1 MANEVYTLAQE
12 YNKQGMVLYSCDKH
26 DEAKAYF
33 EKAIAEDPK
42 YIDSYIN
49 MAQVYIVTDAFD
61 DAEKWLNKALLLDKK
76 CAVAYFHL
84 GNIELLLNKTEEART
99 HYAKAVSLG
108 YDNIQIYINLALDA
122 EERDDVET
130 ALSYY
135 NRVIAIDKFNAL
147 SKVRKAQLL
156 VALKRYPEALKVCN
170 NLIELNPDVF
180 EGYHYKFAVL
190 CDLNKYDEAD
200 AVLDRALTL
209 FPDDDALYYDKAR
222 LLHAQ
227 NRLEEALN
235 IIDNKLVFNNEN
247 RTSLT
252 AFKAEILL
260 ALSRNDDA
268 LAILLEEYSKSR
280 DGEIVFLIN
289 SIYLANKNF
298 EEVLRYSQEIIDN
311 SDIDNNY
318 YYAALYYHAV
328 ALSKLGRKQESD
340 AEFENAQ
347 KVFRAACARNPG
359 QLQLY
364 FYRAM
369 CYEELAQYEKAIEMT
384 DYLLNVD
391 ENLHEARLIK
401 MKAFQRLGRNAEAD
415 HERSII
421 ETQHPELL
429 EMMEV

>member
-1 MANEVYTLAQE
+1 MANEEYTLAQE
-12 YNKQGMVLYSCDKH
+12 YNQQGMVLYSRDKY
-26 DEAKAYF
+26 DEAKKYF
-33 EKAIAEDPK
+33 EKAIAEDPRF
-42 YIDSYIN
+42 IDSYIN
-49 MAQVYIVTDAFD
+49 MAQIFIVTDEFD
-61 DAEKWLNKALLLDKK
+61 DAKKWLNKALLLDKK

-84 GNIELLLNKTEEART
+84 GNIELLLNNTEEART
-99 HYAKAVSLG
+99 HYTKAVSLG

-135 NRVIAIDKFNAL
+135 NRVIAIDKFNAIA
-147 SKVRKAQLL
+147 KVRKTQLL
-156 VALKRYPEALKVCN
+156 VALKRYPEALKVCDS
-170 NLIELNPDVF
+170 LIELNPDVF

-190 CDLNKYDEAD
+190 CDLGKFAEAEEIM
-200 AVLDRALTL
+200 DRAITL

-227 NRLEEALN
+227 NRLEEALD
-235 IIDNKLVFNNEN
+235 IIDNKLAFNDEN
-247 RTSLT
+247 RTPLT

-260 ALSRNDDA
+260 ALGRNDDA
-268 LAILLEEYSKSR
+268 LSILLEEYTLSK

-289 SIYLANKNF
+289 SIYIANKNY
-298 EEVLRYSQEIIDN
+298 EEVLHYSQEIIDKN
-311 SDIDNNY
+311 ELGNY

-328 ALSKLGRKQESD
+328 ALSKLGRKQEAD
-340 AEFENAQ
+340 AEYENAQ

-369 CYEELAQYEKAIEMT
+369 CYEELAQYEKALEMT

-391 ENLHEARLIK
+391 ENLHEVRLIR
-401 MKAFQRLGRNAEAD
+401 MKAYQGLGKNAEAD
-415 HERSII
+415 HERSIL
-421 ETQHPELL
+421 ESKKPELL
-429 EMMEV
+429 EMMEA